1 LLRREAERGATVV
14 IATHGPSV
22 AAGADGHAIM
32 DEGHLTWVR
41 RL

>member
-1 LLRREAERGATVV
+1 VV
-14 IATHGPSV
+14 IATHDPNV
-22 AAGADGHAIM
+22 AAGADGHATM